1 MAMQLEEKK
10 AIVVEVNGAASTA
23 LSAVVA
29 DYRGMTVSQMT
40 RLRVRARD
48 ANVYIKVVRNTL
60 ARRAVEGTEFECLR
74 EALAGPSLL
83 VLSRDDPGAGA
94 RLLKDFGKE
103 TDKLQVRAIALGGR
117 LMGPEQLE
125 AVASLPT
132 RNQAL
137 AMLLGVMKAPVAK
150 LARTLNEIPAKLVR
164 TLAAVRDKKEA
175 SG

>member
-1 MAMQLEEKK
+1 M
-10 AIVVEVNGAASTA
+10 NS
-23 LSAVVA
+23 
-29 DYRGMTVSQMT
+29 
-40 RLRVRARD
+40 
-48 ANVYIKVVRNTL
+48 
-60 ARRAVEGTEFECLR
+60 
-74 EALAGPSLL
+74 
-83 VLSRDDPGAGA
+83 GAGA

-103 TDKLQVRAIALGGR
+103 TDKLSVRAIALGGR
-117 LMGPEQLE
+117 LMGPDQLE